1 MLCDRIG
8 TMKFTEEDL
17 MNLSRL
23 ARIDISDDEKAKM
36 LLDMQAILGYVSEIN
51 EAVSRSVEGNE
62 AVYNVVR
69 EDVVTTHP
77 GSKTVS
83 LLREAPKVEGNY
95 VEVLQVL
102 K

>member
-1 MLCDRIG
+1 
-8 TMKFTEEDL
+8 MKFTEEDL

-23 ARIDISDDEKAKM
+23 ARIDISDDEKQKM

-51 EAVSRSVEGNE
+51 EAVGGSTTGNGV
-62 AVYNVVR
+62 VYNVVR
-69 EDVVTTHP
+69 EDVVTTTS

-83 LLREAPKVEGNY
+83 LLREAPKVEGDY